1 MYCGTPSYMSPE
13 LCSKTEYDCKKNDI
27 RSLGILLF
35 VMLTG
40 VFPFKRYIFPCNL
53 IDKDDKELFKKINKG
68 ELIFSYETKLD
79 VQNIIKKMLK

>member
-13 LCSKTEYDCKKNDI
+13 LCSKTEYDGKKNDI
-27 RSLGILLF
+27 WSLGILLF

-68 ELIFSYETKLD
+68 ELIFPYETKLD
-79 VQNIIKKMLK
+79 VQNLIKKMLK